1 MPWVLFLID
10 LFNSTLEQYDGE
22 ILTEL
27 LSLNSLNIRGHPGAK
42 SIIKRTSTQSAFHRL
57 LTLWWQQVQI
67 GRSWIQSFFD
77 LERHQNGQTVSLI
90 LIRHSRT
97 QEAEPCF
104 LCNSRKVSACLMLSR
119 VERLIC
125 SSTPGERPILCWLQT
140 GTKGILQDSFLKVYL
155 CWAGSDVRQRHHFE
169 T

>member
-57 LTLWWQQVQI
+57 LTL
-67 GRSWIQSFFD
+67 
-77 LERHQNGQTVSLI
+77 
-90 LIRHSRT
+90 
-97 QEAEPCF
+97 
-104 LCNSRKVSACLMLSR
+104 
-119 VERLIC
+119 
-125 SSTPGERPILCWLQT
+125 
-140 GTKGILQDSFLKVYL
+140 
-155 CWAGSDVRQRHHFE
+155 
-169 T
+169 